1 MSAPLARTAIRAPD
15 GPRRAPTPRLSP
27 VDAPLAVDLN
37 LPEDRV
43 GPKPRRRSTRVW
55 VGGVA
60 IGDGAPVAVQ
70 SMCTT
75 LTHDVDATIRQIE
88 RLQEAGCEIAR
99 VAVPDRRAG
108 EALPELVRRSILPL
122 VADIHFDYRLALMAL
137 DAKVHKLRLN
147 PGNLHNKDG
156 VREVVK
162 RAKLQGTP
170 IRIGVN
176 HGSIGDRPPG
186 ELRDEPQRMVDLALS
201 EVRILEDLD
210 FTDIVISV
218 KAFDV
223 PTMVAAYRRLA
234 KAVPYPLHLG
244 VTEAGTLLAGSIRST
259 AGMSVLL
266 YEGIGDTLRVS
277 LSEDP
282 VAEVRAGFDI
292 LKALNL
298 REQGLTLVACP
309 SCGRADIDLIPLAKV
324 ADERLRALPVPMK
337 VAVMGC
343 EVNGPGEAK
352 DADVGIAGGVGKG
365 AIFRKGKVV
374 GTYPESEL
382 MDALM
387 LEIDKILV
395 ENGKEPYSEKA
406 PKVTTEGALTPGRSV
421 PAGQRT

>member
-1 MSAPLARTAIRAPD
+1 M
-15 GPRRAPTPRLSP
+15 
-27 VDAPLAVDLN
+27 DLN
-37 LPEDRV
+37 LPGEGI
-43 GPKPRRRSTRVW
+43 GPRPRRASKRVW
-55 VGGVA
+55 VGGTA

-88 RLQEAGCEIAR
+88 LLQEAGCEIAR

-108 EALPELVRRSILPL
+108 EALKEVVRRSILPI

-137 DAKVHKLRLN
+137 DARVHKLRLN

-156 VREVVK
+156 IREVTK
-162 RAKLQGTP
+162 RAREQKTP

-176 HGSIGDRPPG
+176 HGSIGDREPG
-186 ELRDEPQRMVDLALS
+186 ELRDEAQRMVDLALS
-201 EVRILEDLD
+201 EIAILESLD
-210 FTDIVISV
+210 FDDIVVSV

-244 VTEAGTLLAGSIRST
+244 VTEAGTLLSGSIRST
-259 AGMSVLL
+259 AGVSVLL
-266 YEGIGDTLRVS
+266 YEGIGDTIRVS

-282 VAEVRAGFDI
+282 VMEVKAGFDI
-292 LKALNL
+292 LKSLGL

-324 ADERLRALPVPMK
+324 AEERLRALPVPMK

-365 AIFRKGKVV
+365 ALFRKGKVV
-374 GTYPESEL
+374 GVYPEAEL
-382 MDALM
+382 MDAL
-387 LEIDKILV
+387 LREIDKILV
-395 ENGKEPYSEKA
+395 ENGKEPYSAKA
-406 PKVTTEGALTPGRSV
+406 PKASHAGQLTPGRSV
-421 PAGQRT
+421 PAGQRS

>member
-1 MSAPLARTAIRAPD
+1 MS
-15 GPRRAPTPRLSP
+15 
-27 VDAPLAVDLN
+27 VDLN
-37 LPEDRV
+37 LPQDRI
-43 GPKPRRRSTRVW
+43 GSRQRRASKRVW
-55 VGGVA
+55 VGGTA
-60 IGDGAPVAVQ
+60 IGDGAPIAVQ

-88 RLQEAGCEIAR
+88 QLQEAGCEIAR
-99 VAVPDRRAG
+99 VAVPDKRGG
-108 EALPELVRRSILPL
+108 EALKELVRRSILPI

-137 DAKVHKLRLN
+137 DARVHKLRLN

-162 RAKLQGTP
+162 RAKEQKTP

-176 HGSIGDRPPG
+176 HGSIGDREPG
-186 ELRDEPQRMVDLALS
+186 ELRDEAQRMVDLALS
-201 EVRILEDLD
+201 EIAILESLD
-210 FTDIVISV
+210 FDDIVVSV

-244 VTEAGTLLAGSIRST
+244 VTEAGTLLSGSIRST

-266 YEGIGDTLRVS
+266 YEGIGDTIRVS

-282 VAEVRAGFDI
+282 VMEVRAGFDI
-292 LKALNL
+292 LKALGL
-298 REQGLTLVACP
+298 RDQGLTLIACP

-324 ADERLRALPVPMK
+324 AEERLRALPVPMK

-374 GTYPESEL
+374 GVYPEAEL
-382 MDALM
+382 MEAL
-387 LEIDKILV
+387 LREIDQILI

-406 PKVTTEGALTPGRSV
+406 PKASHAGQLTPGRSV

>member
-1 MSAPLARTAIRAPD
+1 M
-15 GPRRAPTPRLSP
+15 
-27 VDAPLAVDLN
+27 PLAVDLN

-43 GPKPRRRSTRVW
+43 GPGSRRRSKRVY
-55 VGGVA
+55 VGGVSV
-60 IGDGAPVAVQ
+60 GDGAPIRVQ

-75 LTHDVDATIRQIE
+75 LTHDLAATLRQIE
-88 RLQEAGCEIAR
+88 QLQEAGCEIAR
-99 VAVPDRRAG
+99 VAVPDKRAG

-176 HGSIGDRPPG
+176 HGSIGDRQPG

-201 EVRILEDLD
+201 EVKILEDLD

-223 PTMVAAYRRLA
+223 PVMVAAYRRLA
-234 KAVPYPLHLG
+234 KVVPYPLHLG
-244 VTEAGTLLAGSIRST
+244 VTEAGTHVSGSIRSS

-266 YEGIGDTLRVS
+266 YEGIGDTIRVS

-282 VAEVRAGFDI
+282 VAEVHAGFDI
-292 LKALNL
+292 LKSLNL
-298 REQGLTLVACP
+298 RDQGLTLVACP

-324 ADERLRALPVPMK
+324 AEERLRALPFPLK

-374 GTYPESEL
+374 GVFPEAEL
-382 MDALM
+382 MDGLLA
-387 LEIDKILV
+387 EIDKILV
-395 ENGKEPYSEKA
+395 ENGKEPYSAKA
-406 PKVTTEGALTPGRSV
+406 PKLTHAGQLTPGRSI
-421 PAGQRT
+421 PAGQRS

>member
-1 MSAPLARTAIRAPD
+1 M
-15 GPRRAPTPRLSP
+15 
-27 VDAPLAVDLN
+27 DLN
-37 LPEDRV
+37 LPGEGI
-43 GPKPRRRSTRVW
+43 GPRPRRASKRVW
-55 VGGVA
+55 VGGTA

-88 RLQEAGCEIAR
+88 LLQEAGCEIAR

-108 EALPELVRRSILPL
+108 EALKEVVRRSILPI

-137 DAKVHKLRLN
+137 EARVHKLRLN

-156 VREVVK
+156 IREVTK
-162 RAKLQGTP
+162 RAREQKTP

-176 HGSIGDRPPG
+176 HGSIGDREPG
-186 ELRDEPQRMVDLALS
+186 ELRDEAQRMVDLALS
-201 EVRILEDLD
+201 EIAILESLD
-210 FTDIVISV
+210 FDDIVVSV

-244 VTEAGTLLAGSIRST
+244 VTEAGTLLSGSIRST
-259 AGMSVLL
+259 AGVSVLL
-266 YEGIGDTLRVS
+266 YEGIGDTIRVS

-282 VAEVRAGFDI
+282 VMEVKAGFDI
-292 LKALNL
+292 LKSLGL

-324 ADERLRALPVPMK
+324 AEERLRALPVPMK

-365 AIFRKGKVV
+365 ALFRKGKVV
-374 GTYPESEL
+374 GVYPEAEL
-382 MDALM
+382 MDAL
-387 LEIDKILV
+387 LREIDKILV
-395 ENGKEPYSEKA
+395 ENGKEPYSAKA
-406 PKVTTEGALTPGRSV
+406 PKASHAGQLTPGRSV
-421 PAGQRT
+421 PAGQRS

>member
-1 MSAPLARTAIRAPD
+1 M
-15 GPRRAPTPRLSP
+15 
-27 VDAPLAVDLN
+27 DAPLNVDLN
-37 LPEDRV
+37 LPEDRAS
-43 GPKPRRRSTRVW
+43 PRPRRKSKRVW
-55 VGGVA
+55 VGGTA

-88 RLQEAGCEIAR
+88 QLQEIGCEIAR
-99 VAVPDRRAG
+99 VAVPDKRAG
-108 EALPELVRRSILPL
+108 EALAEVVRRSILPV

-147 PGNLHNKDG
+147 PGNIHNKDG

-162 RAKLQGTP
+162 KAKEQGTP

-176 HGSIGDRPPG
+176 HGSIGDRQPG
-186 ELRDEPQRMVDLALS
+186 DLRDEAQRMVDLAMS
-201 EVRILEDLD
+201 EIKILEDLD
-210 FTDIVISV
+210 FDNIVISV
-218 KAFDV
+218 KAFEV
-223 PTMVAAYRRLA
+223 PVMVAAYRRLA
-234 KAVPYPLHLG
+234 KLVAYPLHLG

-266 YEGIGDTLRVS
+266 YEGIGDTIRVS

-282 VAEVRAGFDI
+282 VEEVTAGFDI
-292 LKALNL
+292 LKSLGL
-298 REQGLTLVACP
+298 RDQGLTLVACP

-324 ADERLRALPVPMK
+324 AEERLRALPVPMK

-365 AIFRKGKVV
+365 ALFRKGKIV
-374 GTYPESEL
+374 GVYAEDKL
-382 MDALM
+382 LDAL
-387 LEIDKILV
+387 LAEVDKILV
-395 ENGKEPYSEKA
+395 ENGEAPYSDVA
-406 PKVTTEGALTPGRSV
+406 PPAPVIDMLTPGRSV
-421 PAGQRT
+421 PARERV

>member
-1 MSAPLARTAIRAPD
+1 M
-15 GPRRAPTPRLSP
+15 
-27 VDAPLAVDLN
+27 DLN
-37 LPEDRV
+37 LPGEGI
-43 GPKPRRRSTRVW
+43 GPRPRRASKRVW
-55 VGGVA
+55 VGGTA

-88 RLQEAGCEIAR
+88 LLQEAGCEIAR

-108 EALPELVRRSILPL
+108 EALKEVVRRSILPI

-137 DAKVHKLRLN
+137 EARVHKLRLN

-156 VREVVK
+156 IREVTK
-162 RAKLQGTP
+162 RAREQKTP

-176 HGSIGDRPPG
+176 HGSIGDREPG
-186 ELRDEPQRMVDLALS
+186 ELRDEAQRMVDLALS
-201 EVRILEDLD
+201 EIAILESLD
-210 FTDIVISV
+210 FDDIVVSV

-244 VTEAGTLLAGSIRST
+244 VTEAGTLLSGSIRST
-259 AGMSVLL
+259 AGVSVLL
-266 YEGIGDTLRVS
+266 YEGIGDTIRVS

-282 VAEVRAGFDI
+282 VMEVKAGFDI
-292 LKALNL
+292 LKSLSL

-324 ADERLRALPVPMK
+324 AEERLRALPVPMK

-365 AIFRKGKVV
+365 ALFRKGKVV
-374 GTYPESEL
+374 GVYPEAQL
-382 MDALM
+382 MDAL
-387 LEIDKILV
+387 LREIDKILI

-406 PKVTTEGALTPGRSV
+406 PKASHAGQLTPGRSM
-421 PAGQRT
+421 PAGQRS